1 MLDVTGSGTVIARAH
16 ELSPPREAPAD
27 PDADTIDLDVD
38 DLVLEIEEAERQR
51 KLTVRPEP
59 TSGELRVTAS
69 RGTEDDEDEVEI
81 DVDEDEFDVFFG
93 APSQTRGRSVHA
105 MDRGAVRSSDG
116 RLWPAPPPGETV
128 VQSRPEPPLPSVSM
142 FLQTAE
148 IDD

>member
-16 ELSPPREAPAD
+16 EPSPPREAPAD
-27 PDADTIDLDVD
+27 PDADTIELDLD

-51 KLTVRPEP
+51 RLVGRPEP
-59 TSGELRVTAS
+59 TSGELQVARSQDAEAS
-69 RGTEDDEDEVEI
+69 EDEVEI
-81 DVDEDEFDVFFG
+81 DVDEDEVDAFFD
-93 APSQTRGRSVHA
+93 APSQTRGISVYA
-105 MDRGAVRSSDG
+105 MGRGAVRSSDG

-142 FLQTAE
+142 FLQTSE